1 MTMQILDIV
10 LYSHEGHP
18 RVLSLKAGRLNI
30 VTGASKTGKSALIDI
45 IDYCFGAGECRAPEG
60 PIRRCVSWFGLRL
73 QLASGQAFIA
83 RRCPATN
90 AVSSEECFVDIADT
104 VDVPSFDALRQ
115 TTNMKGLAALLARWC
130 GIQDNLH
137 EPAVGQT
144 RPPLTATIRHALAFC
159 LQTQNEISRKEQL
172 FHGQGDNW
180 VAQSIK
186 DTLPY
191 FLGAVDDEHV
201 RKLEELRRLRDQL
214 RSVDR
219 RLAELKA
226 LRGDGL
232 SRAATLLAQARDAG
246 LATALPEAWDDTV
259 TALRAVSQ
267 TPMAAFD
274 TPEEDNS
281 GGREYARLSD
291 ERQGLLE
298 EHQRVSEEITLV
310 RSFEKEEQG
319 YSREATE
326 QRSRLAS
333 IGIFEGAEPGHSCPL
348 CTQPLPASSE
358 PVAAAIVKQELVK
371 VSARLDAVTQ
381 AAPNIE
387 KAVAELQ
394 ARLQGVQ
401 GRLSKNRAE
410 MDAVRMASQ
419 QVQHA
424 RDAAARR
431 ALIIGRISLYMESLP
446 ELPDTKALEDQA
458 VRLRAQCEALEEEL
472 SDERIKE
479 RLDSILSILGQNM
492 TRWASELKLE
502 HSAYPLRLDMK
513 KLTIVAD
520 TVDGAV
526 PMDRMGSGENW
537 VGYHLI
543 AHLALHDWFVKRRR
557 PVPRLLFVDQPSQVY
572 FPAERDV
579 DGSLSTVDEDDRQA
593 IRRMLKLVATV
604 VEALAPNFQVII
616 NEHADIPEPWYQD
629 AVVERWRGG
638 LKLVPDNWPRSA

>member
-10 LYSHEGHP
+10 LYSHRGD
-18 RVLSLKAGRLNI
+18 RRALSLKAGRLNI
-30 VTGASKTGKSALIDI
+30 ITGASKTGKSALIDI
-45 IDYCFGAGECRAPEG
+45 VDYCFGAGECRVPEG

-83 RRCPATN
+83 RRCPTAN
-90 AVSSEECFVDIADT
+90 ASSSEECFVDIADE
-104 VDVPSFDALRQ
+104 VPHPDFGALRQ
-115 TTNMKGLAALLARWC
+115 TTNMKGLASLLARWC

-137 EPAVGQT
+137 EPPAGQT
-144 RPPLTATIRHALAFC
+144 RPPLVATIRHALAFC
-159 LQTQNEISRKEQL
+159 LQTQNEISRREQL
-172 FHGQGDNW
+172 FHGQADNW

-214 RSVDR
+214 RSIDR
-219 RLAELKA
+219 RLTELKA
-226 LRGDGL
+226 VRGDGL
-232 SRAATLLAQARDAG
+232 SRAATLLAQARDGG
-246 LATALPEAWDDTV
+246 LATSIPDSWEDTV
-259 TALRAVSQ
+259 AALRGVSQ
-267 TPMAAFD
+267 IPLAAID
-274 TPEEDNS
+274 TPDQDSS
-281 GGREYARLSD
+281 GGREYERLSE

-298 EHQRVSEEITLV
+298 EHQRVGDEITLV

-319 YSREATE
+319 FSREATE

-358 PVAAAIVKQELVK
+358 PVAVGTIKHELAK

-394 ARLQGVQ
+394 TRLQGVQ
-401 GRLSKNRAE
+401 ARLSKNRAE
-410 MDAVRMASQ
+410 MDAVRTASQ
-419 QVQHA
+419 QVQRA
-424 RDAAARR
+424 RDASARR

-446 ELPDTKALEDQA
+446 ELPDTKALEEQA
-458 VRLRAQCEALEEEL
+458 ARLRAQCEALEEEL
-472 SDERIKE
+472 SDERVKE
-479 RLDSILSILGQNM
+479 RLDSILSILGRNM

-502 HSAYPLRLDMK
+502 HSAYPLRLDLK

-543 AHLALHDWFVKRRR
+543 AHLALHDWFVKRHR

-579 DGSLSTVDEDDRQA
+579 DGSLSTVEEDDRQA
-593 IRRMLKLVATV
+593 ISRMLKLVATV
-604 VEALAPNFQVII
+604 VEALSPGLQVII

-638 LKLVPDNWPRSA
+638 HKLVPDDWPRSA